1 LDTALETIV
10 EVTLAS
16 TSSEN
21 LSFEDE
27 GLRGERL
34 GDGFGFGGGEGGL
47 GDRSGDVVLRKG
59 GPR

>member
-1 LDTALETIV
+1 MDTSLEPIV

-16 TSSEN
+16 TSSED
-21 LSFEDE
+21 LGFEDE
-27 GLRGERL
+27 GLRGERF

-47 GDRSGDVVLRKG
+47 GDRGRDVVLRKG